1 MVVYETIP
9 FKVMDSGTYALART
23 LAYQLVNVYALRM
36 ASIHVLDLHAHDPH
50 RDLSLSIFSY
60 NRDSG
65 RLPLTQEH
73 LQHIRRFHFYSAH
86 AKYVLMKRHERI
98 G

>member
-36 ASIHVLDLHAHDPH
+36 VDAGAPPAHKAFSLLLGTCEVRLDETPRKDW
-50 RDLSLSIFSY
+50 
-60 NRDSG
+60 
-65 RLPLTQEH
+65 LTC
-73 LQHIRRFHFYSAH
+73 AT
-86 AKYVLMKRHERI
+86 
-98 G
+98 

>member
-9 FKVMDSGTYALART
+9 YKVMDSGTYALART

-50 RDLSLSIFSY
+50 R
-60 NRDSG
+60 NRGSG
-65 RLPLTQEH
+65 RLSLTQEH

-86 AKYVLMKRHERI
+86 AKCVLMKRHERI